1 VSTLIA
7 QLPAPTQTLR
17 PFVARP
23 RADAAAARRAIGLAR
38 AFAREHRIQADLAD
52 RLAIVLEE
60 WTVNVVEHGA
70 PPVGSRIML
79 RLERAGGGARLTA
92 SDAGAP
98 FDPRTP
104 LFEEP
109 NIERGGGAGLALI
122 RAWTRVRSYRRRGGR
137 NHVVLEIGL

>member
-1 VSTLIA
+1 
-7 QLPAPTQTLR
+7 
-17 PFVARP
+17 
-23 RADAAAARRAIGLAR
+23 
-38 AFAREHRIQADLAD
+38 
-52 RLAIVLEE
+52 
-60 WTVNVVEHGA
+60 VNVVEHGA

-137 NHVVLEIGL
+137 NHVILEIGL